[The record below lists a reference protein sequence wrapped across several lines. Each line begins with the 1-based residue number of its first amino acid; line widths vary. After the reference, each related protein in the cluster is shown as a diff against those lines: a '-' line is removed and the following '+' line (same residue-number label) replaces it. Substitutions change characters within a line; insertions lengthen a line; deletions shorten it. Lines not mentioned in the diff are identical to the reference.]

1 MDDQLMLGILLI
13 IVGIAIGLIAVAVV
27 LNRRENRIARLETN
41 HQELS
46 DSEEEEP
53 AAEIDEDMLAPEADE
68 DEPAPEADED
78 RPAPEADEDE
88 ASEDSDEVVEA
99 EEIEAPTP
107 RERQLVAEIYREEVT
122 GKLIVRAGG
131 QEYLDVGQIE
141 SEADR
146 RRLAYAASDLSDWF
160 QGEFEFGGRSAA
172 ASSAQQSASSDRM
185 LEEISAILQRSLA
198 GTPDRGIR
206 LIPDAVAGVKV
217 LIGVKSYEIDD
228 VPDDE
233 IKNLIRQAVA
243 EWEAGQ

>member
-27 LNRRENRIARLETN
+27 LNRREDRIEAELGLETD
-41 HQELS
+41 HEEPS
-46 DSEEEEP
+46 GSEQEEP
-53 AAEIDEDMLAPEADE
+53 ATEVDD
-68 DEPAPEADED
+68 DEPALEAQPAAEADD
-78 RPAPEADEDE
+78 DEPLEEVDE
-88 ASEDSDEVVEA
+88 IEET
-99 EEIEAPTP
+99 EEIESPTP

-131 QEYLDVGQIE
+131 QEYLDAKQIE
-141 SEADR
+141 NEAER

-160 QGEFEFGGRSAA
+160 QGEYEFGGRSAA
-172 ASSAQQSASSDRM
+172 ASSTQQSASSDRM
-185 LEEISAILQRSLA
+185 LEEISAILQASLA

>member
-27 LNRRENRIARLETN
+27 LNRREDRIAADTGLETN
-41 HQELS
+41 DGEDQEPS

-53 AAEIDEDMLAPEADE
+53 APEVDGDEPAPEADE

-78 RPAPEADEDE
+78 EPLEE
-88 ASEDSDEVVEA
+88 SDDIEET
-99 EEIEAPTP
+99 EEIESPTP

-131 QEYLDVGQIE
+131 QEYLDGKQIE
-141 SEADR
+141 NEAER

-172 ASSAQQSASSDRM
+172 VGLTQQSASSDQM
-185 LEEISAILQRSLA
+185 IVEINDILQRSLA
-198 GTPDRGIR
+198 GTPDRGVR
-206 LIPDAVAGVKV
+206 LISDSVGGVKV
-217 LIGVKSYEIDD
+217 FIGIKSYEIED
-228 VPDDE
+228 VPDLE
-233 IKNLIRQAVA
+233 IKDLIRQAVA